1 MPLAAAMDG
10 VSPGPQFTGRSYPGV
25 TQSHSDRSTPSP
37 EPTFGGESLT
47 KGKTDDTVFDPK
59 EEIAAFRDRK
69 EPSTGVKG
77 EKA

>member
-37 EPTFGGESLT
+37 EPTFGGESLS
-47 KGKTDDTVFDPK
+47 KDKTDHTVFDPK

-69 EPSTGVKG
+69 EPFTGPKG
-77 EKA
+77 GKA

>member
-10 VSPGPQFTGRSYPGV
+10 VSPGPQFTGRSYPSV
-25 TQSHSDRSTPSP
+25 TTSDANTSAPSP
-37 EPTFGGESLT
+37 EPTFGGESLA

-69 EPSTGVKG
+69 EAFNMSKG
-77 EKA
+77 GNA

>member
-25 TQSHSDRSTPSP
+25 TQNHSDRSTPSP
-37 EPTFGGESLT
+37 EPTFGGESLA

-69 EPSTGVKG
+69 EPFTESKG
-77 EKA
+77 GNS